1 MKPYEPF
8 ICQEC
13 THSIDYEGYY
23 GCRVH
28 KELEGTIFF
37 NSPACK
43 EFDPRF
49 SVKNTY
55 RITVLEIRV
64 KQLEEILNKK

>member
-13 THSIDYEGYY
+13 TNSIDYEGYY

-28 KELEGTIFF
+28 EELEGKLSF

-43 EFDPRF
+43 EFDPR
-49 SVKNTY
+49 STVKNAY
-55 RITVLEIRV
+55 RITVLEIKV
-64 KQLEEILNKK
+64 KQLESILNKK